1 MPSTRRRCEGRRM
14 HYIIAR
20 KPSGVFYVV
29 TLYERNEWVLYDLA
43 MKKLFSVADDAEK
56 ECRKMNKERIK
67 TYHKKKASQ
76 MELGLEEVVGG
87 GE

>member
-1 MPSTRRRCEGRRM
+1 M
-14 HYIIAR
+14 
-20 KPSGVFYVV
+20 
-29 TLYERNEWVLYDLA
+29 LYDLA

-76 MELGLEEVVGG
+76 MELGLEAVAVEKDGAY
-87 GE
+87 E

>member
-1 MPSTRRRCEGRRM
+1 M

-20 KPSGVFYVV
+20 KPSGVFHVV

-76 MELGLEEVVGG
+76 MEIPFLFLSLDTDGDYE
-87 GE
+87 